1 MMLRVFCFFC
11 LGSLLIQSIVAQS
24 LPKVSPGRV
33 IRHQLSYRMD
43 TSIIQNRFVDV
54 WIPSDFSRSKRYGV
68 LIMHDGQMLYDPT
81 ITWNKQAWNVDS
93 ISGNLM
99 KSKKVNRFIIVGVHN
114 AGADR
119 HKEYFPQRV
128 FDGLS
133 PIEKDSLLAQ
143 LRSSGRAQISF
154 EPYSDHYVKF
164 LADELLPFLRKTYPV
179 KRGRSS
185 IGLAGSSMGGLISIY
200 GLCERPRSFGFA
212 LCLSTHWIGTFQK
225 NNPFPIAMLEYL
237 KQNLPKQ
244 KGRKVYMDHGDQT
257 LDALYESWQLEVN
270 TIFKEKNWDAFH
282 YRSLIFPGKNHS
294 EEAWSERFH
303 LPLLFSFGFN

>member
-1 MMLRVFCFFC
+1 MLRVFWFF
-11 LGSLLIQSIVAQS
+11 GISFLLVYSIVAQS
-24 LPKVSPGRV
+24 FPKVNPGRV
-33 IRHQLSYRMD
+33 IRHQVSYSKD
-43 TSIIQNRFVDV
+43 TSKLQNRMVDI
-54 WIPSDFSRSKRYGV
+54 WIPPDFSRSKRYGV

-212 LCLSTHWIGTFQK
+212 LCISTHWIGTFQK
-225 NNPFPIAMLEYL
+225 NNPFPIAMLDYL

-257 LDALYESWQLEVN
+257 LDALYEDWQIEVN
-270 TIFKEKNWDAFH
+270 KIFKEKNWDTFH
-282 YRSLIFPGKNHS
+282 FRSLTFPGKNHS